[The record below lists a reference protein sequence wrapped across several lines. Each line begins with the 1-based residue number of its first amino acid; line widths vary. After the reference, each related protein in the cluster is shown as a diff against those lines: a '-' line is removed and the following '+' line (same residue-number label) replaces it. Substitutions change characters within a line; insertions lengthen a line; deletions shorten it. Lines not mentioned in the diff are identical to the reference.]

1 MMPTG
6 RASMLVVN
14 GPPKEAYSNVLVP
27 IDFSAESE
35 AAVPAALAIAP
46 EASITLLHAYDVPFE
61 GLLRRAEVA
70 PSAVED
76 LRLEAHADA
85 LSRLYGI
92 ATRYSWPARR
102 FRSVAVRG
110 TAARAILN
118 EALES
123 GTDLIAMA
131 RRSRSLLERLF
142 IGSVTRRVLAETQ
155 SDVLIANLVPASRV
169 PS

>member
-1 MMPTG
+1 MTAGG

-14 GPPKEAYSNVLVP
+14 GPPKEAYRNVLVP

-35 AAVPAALAIAP
+35 AAVPAALSIAP
-46 EASITLLHAYDVPFE
+46 EATITLLHAYEVPFE
-61 GLLRRAEVA
+61 GLLRRAEVL

-76 LRLEAHADA
+76 LRQDAHADA

-92 ATRYSWPARR
+92 AMRHAWPARQ
-102 FRSVAVRG
+102 FRSVAVHGR
-110 TAARAILN
+110 AARAILN

-155 SDVLIANLVPASRV
+155 SDVLIANLLPAPRV